1 MILHALAER
10 GQPGHPWLVFLHG
23 FSGDCHEWLKVG
35 QALGAYSRL
44 YIDLPGHG
52 GSANIAANSLAEVGH
67 LVEKTLNSYNI
78 LKYWLVG
85 YSLGGRVAMYF
96 ACQPREGLCGL
107 VVEGGHP
114 GLTDENQRLLRRH
127 GDAAWAERFR
137 REPLTQVFADW
148 YQQPVFASLDAAQRA
163 ALIALRSR
171 NNGGALAAM
180 LQASSLAEQPDL
192 REPLRAR
199 EFPFHYLCGE
209 RDGKFRAIA
218 DELSATT
225 HVINHAGHNAHRENP
240 DAVVACLAQFLA
252 N

>member
-23 FSGDCHEWLKVG
+23 FSGDCHEWLTVG
-35 QALGAYSRL
+35 QAFGAYSRL

-52 GSANIAANSLAEVGH
+52 GSANIAANSLAEVGY

-78 LKYWLVG
+78 LKCWLVG

-252 N
+252 S

>member
-1 MILHALAER
+1 MRA
-10 GQPGHPWLVFLHG
+10 
-23 FSGDCHEWLKVG
+23 
-35 QALGAYSRL
+35 
-44 YIDLPGHG
+44 G
-52 GSANIAANSLAEVGH
+52 GG
-67 LVEKTLNSYNI
+67 
-78 LKYWLVG
+78 
-85 YSLGGRVAMYF
+85 
-96 ACQPREGLCGL
+96 
-107 VVEGGHP
+107 GGHP

>member
-23 FSGDCHEWLKVG
+23 FSGDCHEWLTVG
-35 QALGAYSRL
+35 QAFGAYSRL

-252 N
+252 S

>member
-23 FSGDCHEWLKVG
+23 FSGDCHEWLTVG
-35 QALGAYSRL
+35 QAFGAYSRL

-52 GSANIAANSLAEVGH
+52 GSANIAANSLAEVGY

-218 DELSATT
+218 DELSAIT

-252 N
+252 S

>member
-23 FSGDCHEWLKVG
+23 FSGDCHEWLTVG
-35 QALGAYSRL
+35 QAFGAYSRL

>member
-23 FSGDCHEWLKVG
+23 FSGDCREWLTVG
-35 QALGAYSRL
+35 QAFGAYSRL

-252 N
+252 S

>member
-23 FSGDCHEWLKVG
+23 FSGDCREWLTVG
-35 QALGAYSRL
+35 QVFGAYSRL

-252 N
+252 S

>member
-35 QALGAYSRL
+35 QAFGAYSRL

-114 GLTDENQRLLRRH
+114 GLTDEKQRLLRRH

>member
-1 MILHALAER
+1 MILSGVKQA
-10 GQPGHPWLVFLHG
+10 GKPGYPWLVFLHG
-23 FSGDCHEWLKVG
+23 FSGDCHEWLTVG
-35 QALGAYSRL
+35 QAFGAYSRL

-52 GSANIAANSLAEVGH
+52 GSANIAANSLAEVGY

>member
-23 FSGDCHEWLKVG
+23 FSGDYREWLTVG
-35 QALGAYSRL
+35 QAFGAYSRL

>member
-23 FSGDCHEWLKVG
+23 FSGDCREWLTVG
-35 QALGAYSRL
+35 QAFGAYSRL

-52 GSANIAANSLAEVGH
+52 GSANIAANSLAEVGY

-252 N
+252 S

>member
-23 FSGDCHEWLKVG
+23 FSGDCHEWLTVG
-35 QALGAYSRL
+35 QAFGAYSRL

-127 GDAAWAERFR
+127 GDAAWAEHFR

-252 N
+252 S

>member
-23 FSGDCHEWLKVG
+23 FSGDCHEWLTVG
-35 QALGAYSRL
+35 QAFGAYSRL

-52 GSANIAANSLAEVGH
+52 GSANIAANSLAEVGY

-252 N
+252 S

>member
-23 FSGDCHEWLKVG
+23 FSGDCHEWLTVG
-35 QALGAYSRL
+35 QAFGAYSRL

-137 REPLTQVFADW
+137 RKPLTQVFADW

-252 N
+252 S

>member
-23 FSGDCHEWLKVG
+23 FSGDCREWLTVG
-35 QALGAYSRL
+35 QAFGAYSRL

-52 GSANIAANSLAEVGH
+52 GSAKIAANSLAEVSH
-67 LVEKTLNSYNI
+67 LIEKTLNSYNI

>member
-23 FSGDCHEWLKVG
+23 FSGDCREWLTVG
-35 QALGAYSRL
+35 QAFGAYSRL

-107 VVEGGHP
+107 VVEGGIR
-114 GLTDENQRLLRRH
+114 G
-127 GDAAWAERFR
+127 
-137 REPLTQVFADW
+137 
-148 YQQPVFASLDAAQRA
+148 
-163 ALIALRSR
+163 
-171 NNGGALAAM
+171 
-180 LQASSLAEQPDL
+180 
-192 REPLRAR
+192 
-199 EFPFHYLCGE
+199 
-209 RDGKFRAIA
+209 
-218 DELSATT
+218 
-225 HVINHAGHNAHRENP
+225 
-240 DAVVACLAQFLA
+240 
-252 N
+252 

>member
-23 FSGDCHEWLKVG
+23 FSGDCREWLTVG
-35 QALGAYSRL
+35 QAFGAYSRL

-137 REPLTQVFADW
+137 REPQTQVFADW

>member
-1 MILHALAER
+1 MILTGVQQA
-10 GQPGHPWLVFLHG
+10 GKPGYPWLVFLHG
-23 FSGDCHEWLKVG
+23 FSGDCHEWLTVG
-35 QALGAYSRL
+35 QAFGAYSRL

-52 GSANIAANSLAEVGH
+52 GSANIAANSLAEVGY

-252 N
+252 S

>member
-23 FSGDCHEWLKVG
+23 FSGDCREWLTVG
-35 QALGAYSRL
+35 QAFGAYSRL

-52 GSANIAANSLAEVGH
+52 GSAKIAANSLAEVSH
-67 LVEKTLNSYNI
+67 LIEKTLNSYNI

-114 GLTDENQRLLRRH
+114 GLADENQRLLRRRN
-127 GDAAWAERFR
+127 DAAWAERFR

-171 NNGGALAAM
+171 NNGGTLAAM

-192 REPLRAR
+192 REALRAR

-209 RDGKFRAIA
+209 RDSKFRAIA

-240 DAVVACLAQFLA
+240 CAVVACLAQFLA
-252 N
+252 S

>member
-23 FSGDCHEWLKVG
+23 FSGDCREWLTVG
-35 QALGAYSRL
+35 QAFGAYSRL

-52 GSANIAANSLAEVGH
+52 GSANIVANSLAEVGH